1 MKIMSLTAAGLL
13 SIFCILLISTVG
25 AVTIEI
31 TPTQIAPGGTIVA
44 DVHGL
49 EDGAYV
55 TITMRS
61 VINTPEPRFSYDIS
75 GLVFP
80 ICLDKAN
87 FTVKNEH
94 VNYNNLLLD
103 CTLSNLPYENMV
115 VIREGYAENGVW
127 NATIDEVG
135 LDDINGTY
143 NTLRMSGT
151 TSPGAQQVIST
162 MHWEGIKEALEDW
175 FAPRNPS
182 NGGTNDFQLYFTING
197 IQSGSANVIIQVDGT
212 EVASETINIGNPS
225 NADTQKVPLNK
236 QFSVQRTGG
245 YGGLETINR
254 VNPSTV
260 NTGSATLNNRFNTQ
274 GTGGSGISRLSAS
287 LFRFRGI

>member
-25 AVTIEI
+25 AVTIVI
-31 TPTQIAPGGTIVA
+31 TPTQIAPGGTIDA

-55 TITMRS
+55 TMTMKS
-61 VINTPEPRFSYDIS
+61 VINTPGTDFSYEIDH
-75 GLVFP
+75 LAFP
-80 ICLDKAN
+80 INLDEAN
-87 FTVKNEH
+87 FTVKNEN
-94 VNYNNLLLD
+94 VNENLLLID
-103 CTLSNLPYENMV
+103 NSPKNLPIDNLV
-115 VIREGYAENGVW
+115 VTRKGEAVNGIW

-143 NTLRMSGT
+143 NLIMMSGT

-162 MHWEGIKEALEDW
+162 MHWEGIKEAIEDW
-175 FAPRNPS
+175 YDTRQPL
-182 NGGTNDFQLYFTING
+182 NGGPNDFQLHFTIKG
-197 IQSGSANVIIQVDGT
+197 IQSGTSNVIIQVNGT
-212 EVASETINIGNPS
+212 TVASETINIGYPS
-225 NADTQKVPLNK
+225 NANTKKATLSK

-245 YGGLETINR
+245 YGGSETIKS
-254 VNPSTV
+254 VNPYTV
-260 NTGSATLNNRFNTQ
+260 NTGSVIFNNRFNTQ
-274 GTGGSGISRLSAS
+274 GTGGSGIARLPAS